1 MRTNRRGFTLIEVLV
16 ALIILSVVALG
27 MGRFIGS
34 FLHVVGTTNA
44 RTVAT
49 AVAVEQT
56 ELIRADNRYTSLVAN
71 YNNVSTTG
79 FPDFPAMTR
88 ATRVTRTTGTS
99 PRRDY
104 TTITV
109 RVTEPTMGAPVNVTI
124 VVAAP

>member
-1 MRTNRRGFTLIEVLV
+1 MADNRRGFTLIEVLI

-34 FLHVVGTTNA
+34 FLHVVGTTSA

-49 AVAVEQT
+49 AAAVEQT
-56 ELIRADNRYTSLVAN
+56 ELVRADNRYTTLVAN
-71 YNNVSTTG
+71 YNNVTTTG
-79 FPDFPAMTR
+79 FPGFPAMTLI
-88 ATRVTRTTGTS
+88 TRVTRTTGTT